1 MFSCSECAI
10 KKIKVSTNQFCQK
23 LNLHYVGFNVIW
35 SPWLGGHQQTKYN
48 PMYSWYKM
56 RIWLWRS
63 WRVLIILYL
72 ICTLIYTHFKYLYSQ
87 MIFNKSTS
95 NKNKSQKATTNNN
108 IYKCINICL
117 VCLYKHDC
125 VFGICI

>member
-1 MFSCSECAI
+1 
-10 KKIKVSTNQFCQK
+10 
-23 LNLHYVGFNVIW
+23 
-35 SPWLGGHQQTKYN
+35 
-48 PMYSWYKM
+48 
-56 RIWLWRS
+56 
-63 WRVLIILYL
+63 
-72 ICTLIYTHFKYLYSQ
+72 

-95 NKNKSQKATTNNN
+95 NENKSQKATTNNN